1 MVRKEPMGNENNLVN
16 TCANHFDFHLFNF
29 HIFKKEDIHPCN
41 NV

>member
-1 MVRKEPMGNENNLVN
+1 MVEEEPMGNENNLN
-16 TCANHFDFHLFNF
+16 WLIRDFHLFNF